1 MEKTA
6 FKLRHML
13 LMTSVINCLSFA
25 VATKAEKGCMVFYKK
40 YATILGNQP
49 DERGQSLTE
58 FVVVAAF
65 ALIPLF
71 FLVIYTGKWS
81 FTQLRTIEAAR
92 YVAWERTVW
101 RDQPPQGREWLAI
114 KSDADLRNEA
124 AVRFFGPHNA
134 GLSDANTG
142 SGQNVDLILTRHD
155 GQPLLHDLANIQ
167 VATHEEPISTGVS
180 MKFLGTLMKLTDIPL
195 RITGPTVATVGVQ
208 LEGLPGYAYLP
219 DNPLARG
226 LQFAAQAA
234 VLTDAWTANG
244 PTEEVRI
251 VKKLLPTAYL
261 DNGAMNTVKSVGGFL
276 FPELNRLEFGHIDPE
291 VQYGDRLQP
300 YPSGGK

>member
-1 MEKTA
+1 MN
-6 FKLRHML
+6 HMF
-13 LMTSVINCLSFA
+13 SIGPSN
-25 VATKAEKGCMVFYKK
+25 
-40 YATILGNQP
+40 ILGNQP
-49 DERGQSLTE
+49 DERGQALTE

-101 RDQPPQGREWLAI
+101 RDQPPHGREWLAL

-124 AVRFFGPHNA
+124 AMRFFGPHNA
-134 GLSDANTG
+134 GLSNANTG
-142 SGQNVDLILTRHD
+142 RGQNVDPILTRHD
-155 GQPLLHDLANIQ
+155 GQPLLRDLANIQ
-167 VATHEEPISTGVS
+167 VATHEESISTGVS
-180 MKFLGTLMKLTDIPL
+180 MKFLGALMKLTDIPL
-195 RITGPTVATVGVQ
+195 RMTGPTVATVGVQ
-208 LEGLPGYAYLP
+208 LEGLPGYAYLA

-226 LQFAAQAA
+226 PQFTAQAA

-244 PTEEVRI
+244 PAEEVRF

-261 DNGAMNTVKSVGGFL
+261 DNGAVNTVKSVGGFL
-276 FPELNRLEFGHIDPE
+276 FPELNHLEFGHIDSE

-300 YPSGGK
+300 YPVEANR

>member
-1 MEKTA
+1 MNHI
-6 FKLRHML
+6 FGIGP
-13 LMTSVINCLSFA
+13 SN
-25 VATKAEKGCMVFYKK
+25 
-40 YATILGNQP
+40 ILGNQF

-81 FTQLRTIEAAR
+81 FTQLRTIEVAR

-134 GLSDANTG
+134 GLSNANTG
-142 SGQNVDLILTRHD
+142 SGQNVDPILTRHD
-155 GQPLLHDLANIQ
+155 GQPLLRDLANIQ

-180 MKFLGTLMKLTDIPL
+180 MKFLGAIMKLTDIPL
-195 RITGPTVATVGVQ
+195 RMTGPTVATVGVQ

-219 DNPLARG
+219 DNLLARG
-226 LQFAAQAA
+226 PQFTAQAA

-244 PTEEVRI
+244 PVEEVRI
-251 VKKLLPTAYL
+251 VKKLLPTGYL
-261 DNGAMNTVKSVGGFL
+261 DNGAVNTVKSLGGFL
-276 FPELNRLEFGHIDPE
+276 FPELNRLEFGYIDPE